1 MLRLILAFVDIM
13 LHRRGPDSLPSS
25 PFLLWSALAASLA
38 ADCLVLWLAGRSGR
52 WIAVAVLV
60 LGLNVW
66 FVWALLRTFNRQPR
80 FRQTMTA
87 LFGINAIMN
96 VVQIP
101 IVMMLLEEPPLDP
114 ENPTLTLPG
123 LIAALILLWAID
135 ISAFV
140 FSRALERPYLLCVA
154 IVIGYALLI
163 ESLRVTLLQP
173 VS

>member
-1 MLRLILAFVDIM
+1 MLRLILAFVELM

-25 PFLLWSALAASLA
+25 RFLLWSALAASLA
-38 ADCLVLWLAGRSGR
+38 ADSLVLALAGRSGR
-52 WIAVAVLV
+52 WFAVAALVLV
-60 LGLNVW
+60 LNVW

-87 LFGINAIMN
+87 LFGANAILTAM
-96 VVQIP
+96 QAP
-101 IVMMLLEEPPLDP
+101 IVVLLMQEPPLDP
-114 ENPTLTLPG
+114 QNPALTLPR
-123 LIAALILLWAID
+123 LIGALMIIWAID

-140 FSRALERPYLLCVA
+140 FSRALERPYVLCVA

-173 VS
+173 VT